1 MSLQAPSA
9 LAIDGRGLRFGIAAA
24 RFNAGYVDA
33 LLARCVAALQAAG
46 AGEPTVVRVPGSNEL
61 PVAIQALADR
71 REFDALIALGVLIRG
86 DTIHY
91 EVIAYSATHGLQD
104 VAIATRVPVING
116 VLTVEN
122 DDQARERCH
131 GATDRG
137 AEFAR
142 AALEMA
148 ALFRQLRPTA

>member
-9 LAIDGRGLRFGIAAA
+9 LAIDARGLRFGIAAA

-33 LLARCVAALQAAG
+33 LLERCVATLKAAG
-46 AGEPTVVRVPGSNEL
+46 AAEPVVVRVPGSNEL
-61 PVAIQALADR
+61 PVAVQLLADHAK
-71 REFDALIALGVLIRG
+71 FDALIALGVLIRG

-91 EVIAYSATHGLQD
+91 EVIANSATQGLQT
-104 VAIATRVPVING
+104 VALSRRLPVING

-122 DDQARERCH
+122 DAQARDRCH
-131 GATDRG
+131 GTTDRG

-148 ALFRQLRPTA
+148 VLSRQLPPTE

>member
-9 LAIDGRGLRFGIAAA
+9 LAIDARGLRFGIAAA

-33 LLARCVAALQAAG
+33 LLERCVAALKAAG
-46 AGEPTVVRVPGSNEL
+46 SAEPTVVRVPGSNEL

-122 DDQARERCH
+122 DEQARERCH
-131 GATDRG
+131 GSTDRG

-148 ALFRQLRPTA
+148 DLFRKLRPTA